1 MENDVQNYFKEF
13 IKSTQKM
20 ARDIPD
26 VLKSFHGLVG
36 KSLEQGALTTKEKEF
51 VALGIAVAQHCT
63 PCIYLHVQKAVE
75 AGATRKE
82 IMEAAGVAV
91 LMGGGPAFTHIAE
104 VIKALD
110 ALNVP

>member
-1 MENDVQNYFKEF
+1 MENEVQIYFKEF

-20 ARDIPD
+20 ARDIPE
-26 VLKSFHGLVG
+26 VLKSFQGLVG
-36 KSLEQGALTTKEKEF
+36 KSLEPGVLTAKEKEF

-63 PCIYLHVQKAVE
+63 PCIYLHVQKAIE

-82 IMEAAGVAV
+82 IMETAGVAV

-104 VIKALD
+104 VLKALD
-110 ALNVP
+110 AFNAA

>member
-1 MENDVQNYFKEF
+1 MENEVQNYFKEF

-26 VLKSFHGLVG
+26 VVKGFQGLVE
-36 KSLEQGALTTKEKEF
+36 KSLAPGVLDAKVKEF
-51 VALGIAVAQHCT
+51 IALGIAVAQHCV
-63 PCIYLHVQKAVE
+63 PCIYLHTQKAVA

-82 IMEAAGVAV
+82 IMEAAGVGV
-91 LMGGGPAFTHIAE
+91 LMGGGPAFTHVAE

-110 ALNVP
+110 AMSVP

>member
-1 MENDVQNYFKEF
+1 MENDVLNYFKEF

-20 ARDIPD
+20 ARDIPE
-26 VLKSFHGLVG
+26 VLKSFQGLVG
-36 KSLEQGALTTKEKEF
+36 KSLEQGALTAKEKEF
-51 VALGIAVAQHCT
+51 VALGIAVAQHCS

-82 IMEAAGVAV
+82 VMEAAGVAV

-110 ALNVP
+110 ALHVP